1 MTRRI
6 PVRKP
11 DRLPA
16 TPGATLALPEQG
28 ARYARDVLRL
38 PEGELVE
45 LFDGEGVCVIAR
57 LTEITADHVIATIK
71 EVLPER
77 AGESSLE
84 LILYQAIPKGDRFE
98 WLLEKCTELGVTQIC
113 PIETARTVV
122 KIKPN
127 KSAAKL
133 ERWEKIVASAARQT
147 RRALVPTI
155 KPARDFLTALKE
167 IEERESLG
175 DDASID
181 LVASPSLDA
190 STPTLGFGESLA
202 GKKNLSSVAIWIG
215 PEGGFTQ
222 EEVEALQRA
231 GAKAVSMGPR
241 ILRAETAAVT
251 AIALAQHLAGD
262 LP

>member
-11 DRLPA
+11 AHLPA
-16 TPGATLALPEQG
+16 DIDADVKLPEQG

-38 PEGELVE
+38 PVGEVVE
-45 LFDGEGVCVIAR
+45 LFDGEGTCVLAR
-57 LTEITADHVIATIK
+57 LTEITQERVIATIE

-122 KIKPN
+122 KIKPS

-133 ERWEKIVASAARQT
+133 ERWQKITASAARQS

-155 KPARDFLTALKE
+155 HEARSFEQALRDASARLE
-167 IEERESLG
+167 VG
-175 DDASID
+175 DAASID
-181 LVASPSLDA
+181 LVASPSPDE
-190 STPTLGFGESLA
+190 STPSPGLGESLMRA
-202 GKKNLSSVAIWIG
+202 QRLSTVAIWIG
-215 PEGGFTQ
+215 PEGGFTPS
-222 EEVEALQRA
+222 EVTALQGA
-231 GAKAVSMGPR
+231 GATTVSMGPR